1 MKIGYKI
8 AGLAFATLTL
18 TTMLTLGSTTS
29 AFSAVELKL
38 GHFASD
44 THPCGIAA
52 VQFKTNVEKRTNG
65 EVKIAIFG
73 NNALGNPPEVLEQ
86 VIMGAVD
93 MSLSG
98 QDQLAKHLPFYDVIS
113 TPFAFKDYA
122 TADKVIDGEFK
133 AWATPELLKK
143 NLVHLSDW
151 EWGFRQLTNSIK
163 PIIVPAD
170 LKGMKIRTPPAFA
183 YQAFVEAA
191 GGNAQTIAFAEL
203 VMAMKQ
209 GVVDGQ
215 ENPIGTIYDLKLY
228 ETQKYMS
235 ILNYTYSSNVNVINK
250 KSWDKL
256 TPEQQKIVSEESNNA
271 AKFARKLLRDNEA
284 IQLKD
289 LETNKGIIVSRPD
302 LGPWKAAMGP
312 AWDKVKARVGADNF
326 KRFMEIAEKASI

>member
-1 MKIGYKI
+1 MKKLAVAMMI
-8 AGLAFATLTL
+8 A
-18 TTMLTLGSTTS
+18 LGSTS
-29 AFSAVELKL
+29 ALAAVELKL

-52 VQFKTNVEKRTNG
+52 VEFKKNVEKRTNG
-65 EVKIAIFG
+65 EVKISLFG
-73 NNALGNPPEVLEQ
+73 NNMLGSPPEVLEQ
-86 VIMGAVD
+86 VMIGAVD

-122 TADKVIDGEFK
+122 TADKVIDGQFK
-133 AWATPELLKK
+133 AWAAPELLKK
-143 NLVHLSDW
+143 NLVHVSDW
-151 EWGFRQLTNSIK
+151 EWGFRQLTNSK
-163 PIIVPAD
+163 RPILTPAD
-170 LKGMKIRTPPAFA
+170 MKGMKIRTPPAFA

-191 GGNAQTIAFAEL
+191 GGNAVTVAFAEL

-235 ILNYTYSSNVNVINK
+235 ILNYTYSSMVHVVNK

-256 TPEQQKIVSEESNNA
+256 TPEQQKILTEESMAA
-271 AKFARKLLRDNEA
+271 AKQARQTLRDNETV
-284 IQLKD
+284 QLKD
-289 LETNKGIIVSRPD
+289 LQATKGMVVAHPD
-302 LGPWKAAMGP
+302 LAPWKAAMGP
-312 AWDKVKARVGADNF
+312 AWDKVKTRVGAENF
-326 KRFMEIAEKASI
+326 NKFMDIVEKSRK

>member
-1 MKIGYKI
+1 MKKLALAILI
-8 AGLAFATLTL
+8 AFGAT
-18 TTMLTLGSTTS
+18 G
-29 AFSAVELKL
+29 AQAAVELKL

-52 VQFKTNVEKRTNG
+52 KDFKANVEKRTNG
-65 EVKIAIFG
+65 EVKIALYG
-73 NNALGNPPEVLEQ
+73 NNVLGSPPEVLEQ
-86 VIMGAVD
+86 VLLGAVD

-122 TADKVIDGEFK
+122 MADKIIDGDFK
-133 AWATPELLKK
+133 AWAAPELLKK

-151 EWGFRQLTNSIK
+151 EWGFRQLTNSKK
-163 PIIVPAD
+163 PILTPAD
-170 LKGMKIRTPPAFA
+170 MKGMKIRTPPAFA

-215 ENPIGTIYDLKLY
+215 ENPVGTIYDLKIY

-235 ILNYTYSSNVNVINK
+235 ILNYTYSSMVHVVNK

-256 TPEQQKIVSEESNNA
+256 TPEQQKIVTEESAAA
-271 AKFARKLLRDNEA
+271 AKQARKLLRDNEA
-284 IQLKD
+284 VQLKD
-289 LETNKGIIVSRPD
+289 LETTKGIVIARPD

-312 AWDKVKARVGADNF
+312 AWDKVKTRVGADNF
-326 KRFMEIAEKASI
+326 KRFMDMVEKNSK

>member
-1 MKIGYKI
+1 MKKLALAILI
-8 AGLAFATLTL
+8 ALGAT
-18 TTMLTLGSTTS
+18 G
-29 AFSAVELKL
+29 AQAAVELKL

-52 VQFKTNVEKRTNG
+52 KDFKANVEKRTNG
-65 EVKIAIFG
+65 EVKIALYG
-73 NNALGNPPEVLEQ
+73 NNVLGSPPEVLEQ
-86 VIMGAVD
+86 VLLGAVD

-122 TADKVIDGEFK
+122 MADRIIDGDFK
-133 AWATPELLKK
+133 AWAAPELLKK

-151 EWGFRQLTNSIK
+151 EWGFRQLTNSKK
-163 PIIVPAD
+163 PILTPAD
-170 LKGMKIRTPPAFA
+170 MKGMKIRTPPAFA

-215 ENPIGTIYDLKLY
+215 ENPVGTIYDLKIY

-235 ILNYTYSSNVNVINK
+235 ILNYTYSSMVHVVNK

-256 TPEQQKIVSEESNNA
+256 TPEQQKIVTEESAAA
-271 AKFARKLLRDNEA
+271 AKQARKLLRDNETV
-284 IQLKD
+284 QLKD
-289 LETNKGIIVSRPD
+289 LEATKGIVIARPD

-326 KRFMEIAEKASI
+326 KRFMDLVEKNSK

>member
-1 MKIGYKI
+1 MKKLALAILI
-8 AGLAFATLTL
+8 AVGAT
-18 TTMLTLGSTTS
+18 G
-29 AFSAVELKL
+29 AQAAVELKL

-52 VQFKTNVEKRTNG
+52 KDFKANVEKRTNG
-65 EVKIAIFG
+65 EVKIALYG
-73 NNALGNPPEVLEQ
+73 NNVLGSPPEVLEQ
-86 VIMGAVD
+86 VLLGAVD

-122 TADKVIDGEFK
+122 TADKIIDGDFK
-133 AWATPELLKK
+133 AWAAPELLKK
-143 NLVHLSDW
+143 TLVHLSDW
-151 EWGFRQLTNSIK
+151 EWGFRQLTNSKK
-163 PIIVPAD
+163 PILSPAD
-170 LKGMKIRTPPAFA
+170 MKGMKIRTPPAFA

-215 ENPIGTIYDLKLY
+215 ENPVGTIYDLKIY

-235 ILNYTYSSNVNVINK
+235 ILNYTYSSMVHVVNK

-256 TPEQQKIVSEESNNA
+256 NAAQQKILAEESAIA
-271 AKFARKLLRDNEA
+271 AKSARKALRDAEA
-284 IQLKD
+284 VQLKD
-289 LETNKGIIVSRPD
+289 LETTKGIVIARPD
-302 LGPWKAAMGP
+302 LKPWKAAMGP
-312 AWDKVKARVGADNF
+312 AWDKVKVRVGADNF
-326 KRFMEIAEKASI
+326 KRFMDMVEKNSK

>member
-1 MKIGYKI
+1 MKKLALAILI
-8 AGLAFATLTL
+8 A
-18 TTMLTLGSTTS
+18 LG
-29 AFSAVELKL
+29 ANGAQAAVELKL

-52 VQFKTNVEKRTNG
+52 KDFKANVEKRTNG
-65 EVKIAIFG
+65 EVKIALYG
-73 NNALGNPPEVLEQ
+73 NNVLGSPPEVLEQ
-86 VIMGAVD
+86 VLLGAVD

-122 TADKVIDGEFK
+122 TADKIIDGDFK
-133 AWATPELLKK
+133 AWAAPELLKK

-151 EWGFRQLTNSIK
+151 EWGFRQLTNSKK
-163 PIIVPAD
+163 PILTPAD
-170 LKGMKIRTPPAFA
+170 MKGMKIRTPPAFA

-215 ENPIGTIYDLKLY
+215 ENPVGTIYDLKIY

-235 ILNYTYSSNVNVINK
+235 ILNYTYSSMVHVVNK

-256 TPEQQKIVSEESNNA
+256 TPEQQKIVTEESAAA
-271 AKFARKLLRDNEA
+271 AKQARKLLRDNEA
-284 IQLKD
+284 VQLKD
-289 LETNKGIIVSRPD
+289 LETTKGIVIARPD

-326 KRFMEIAEKASI
+326 KRFMDMVEKNSK

>member
-1 MKIGYKI
+1 MKK
-8 AGLAFATLTL
+8 LALAILVA
-18 TTMLTLGSTTS
+18 LGATS
-29 AFSAVELKL
+29 AQAAVSLKL

-52 VQFKTNVEKRTNG
+52 VQFKNNVEKRTNG
-65 EVKIAIFG
+65 EVKIELFG
-73 NNALGNPPEVLEQ
+73 NNALGAPPEVLEQ
-86 VIMGAVD
+86 VMIGAVD

-122 TADKVIDGEFK
+122 TADKIIDGDFK
-133 AWATPELLKK
+133 AWADPELAKK

-151 EWGFRQLTNSIK
+151 EWGFRQLTNSKK
-163 PIIVPAD
+163 PVVTPAD

-191 GGNAQTIAFAEL
+191 GGNAVTIAFSEL

-215 ENPIGTIYDLKLY
+215 ENPVGTIYDLKLY

-235 ILNYTYSSNVNVINK
+235 ILNYTYSSMVHVVNK

-256 TPEQQKIVSEESNNA
+256 NAAQQKILAEESAIA
-271 AKFARKLLRDNEA
+271 AKSARKALRDAEA
-284 IQLKD
+284 VQLKD
-289 LETNKGIIVSRPD
+289 LETTKGIVIARPD
-302 LGPWKAAMGP
+302 LKPWKAAMGP
-312 AWDKVKARVGADNF
+312 AWDKVKTRVGADNF
-326 KRFMEIAEKASI
+326 KRFMDMVEKNSK

>member
-1 MKIGYKI
+1 MKKL
-8 AGLAFATLTL
+8 ALAMMLAF
-18 TTMLTLGSTTS
+18 GSTCTL
-29 AFSAVELKL
+29 AAVELKL

-52 VQFKTNVEKRTNG
+52 VQFKNNVEKRTNG
-65 EVKIAIFG
+65 EVKIALFG
-73 NNALGNPPEVLEQ
+73 NNVLGSPPEVLEQ
-86 VIMGAVD
+86 VILGAVD

-122 TADKVIDGEFK
+122 MADRIIDGDFK
-133 AWATPELLKK
+133 AWAAPELLKK
-143 NLVHLSDW
+143 NLVHVSDW
-151 EWGFRQLTNSIK
+151 EWGFRQLTNSRK
-163 PIIVPAD
+163 PVVVPAD

-191 GGNAQTIAFAEL
+191 GGNAVTIAFSEL

-215 ENPIGTIYDLKLY
+215 ENPVGTIYDLKLY

-235 ILNYTYSSNVNVINK
+235 ILNYTYSSMVHVVNK

-256 TPEQQKIVSEESNNA
+256 TPAQQKIVTEESMAA
-271 AKFARKLLRDNEA
+271 AKAARKQLRDNEA
-284 IQLKD
+284 TQLKD
-289 LETNKGIIVSRPD
+289 LETTKGIVVARPD

-326 KRFMEIAEKASI
+326 KRFMDIVEKSGK

>member
-1 MKIGYKI
+1 MKKI
-8 AGLAFATLTL
+8 TVAMLLAF
-18 TTMLTLGSTTS
+18 GSTCTL
-29 AFSAVELKL
+29 AAVELKL

-52 VQFKTNVEKRTNG
+52 VQFKANVEKRTNG
-65 EVKIAIFG
+65 EVKIALFG
-73 NNALGNPPEVLEQ
+73 NNVLGSPPEVLEQ
-86 VIMGAVD
+86 VMLGAVD

-122 TADKVIDGEFK
+122 TADKIIDGDFK
-133 AWATPELLKK
+133 AWAEPELMKK

-151 EWGFRQLTNSIK
+151 EWGFRQLTNSRK
-163 PIIVPAD
+163 PVVTPAD

-191 GGNAQTIAFAEL
+191 GGNAVTIAFSEL

-215 ENPIGTIYDLKLY
+215 ENPVGTIYDLKLY

-235 ILNYTYSSNVNVINK
+235 ILNYTYSSMVHVVNK

-256 TPEQQKIVSEESNNA
+256 TPEQQKILAEESAIA
-271 AKFARKLLRDNEA
+271 AKFARKTLRDNEA
-284 IQLKD
+284 VQLKD
-289 LETNKGIIVSRPD
+289 LETTKAIVVARPD

-312 AWDKVKARVGADNF
+312 AWDKVKTRVGPDNF
-326 KRFMEIAEKASI
+326 KRFMDLVEKNSK

>member
-1 MKIGYKI
+1 MRGKTMKKT
-8 AGLAFATLTL
+8 AFALLLAF
-18 TTMLTLGSTTS
+18 GSS
-29 AFSAVELKL
+29 YSFAAVELKL

-52 VQFKTNVEKRTNG
+52 VQFKANVEKRTNG
-65 EVKIAIFG
+65 EVKIALFG
-73 NNALGNPPEVLEQ
+73 NNVLGSPPEVLEQ
-86 VIMGAVD
+86 VMLGAVD

-122 TADKVIDGEFK
+122 TADKIIDGDFK
-133 AWATPELLKK
+133 AWAEPELMKK

-151 EWGFRQLTNSIK
+151 EWGFRQLTNSKK
-163 PIIVPAD
+163 PVVTPAD

-191 GGNAQTIAFAEL
+191 GGNAVTIAFSEL

-215 ENPIGTIYDLKLY
+215 ENPVGTIYDLKLY

-235 ILNYTYSSNVNVINK
+235 ILNYTYSSMVHIVNK

-256 TPEQQKIVSEESNNA
+256 KAEQKKIVAEESAIA
-271 AKFARKLLRDNEA
+271 AKSARKSLRDAESV
-284 IQLKD
+284 QLKD
-289 LETNKGIIVSRPD
+289 LETTKGIVVARPD
-302 LGPWKAAMGP
+302 LAPWKAAMGP
-312 AWDKVKARVGADNF
+312 AWDKVKVRVGPDNF
-326 KRFMEIAEKASI
+326 KKFMDMVEKNSK

>member
-1 MKIGYKI
+1 MKK
-8 AGLAFATLTL
+8 LALAILVA
-18 TTMLTLGSTTS
+18 LGATS
-29 AFSAVELKL
+29 AQAAVSLKL

-52 VQFKTNVEKRTNG
+52 VQFKNNVEKRTNG
-65 EVKIAIFG
+65 EVKIELFG
-73 NNALGNPPEVLEQ
+73 NNALGAPPEVLEQ
-86 VIMGAVD
+86 VMIGAVD

-122 TADKVIDGEFK
+122 TADKIIDGDFK
-133 AWATPELLKK
+133 AWADPELAKK

-151 EWGFRQLTNSIK
+151 EWGFRQLTNSKK
-163 PIIVPAD
+163 PVVTPAD
-170 LKGMKIRTPPAFA
+170 LKGMKIRTPPACA

-191 GGNAQTIAFAEL
+191 GGNAVTIAFSEL

-215 ENPIGTIYDLKLY
+215 ENPVGTIYDLKLY

-235 ILNYTYSSNVNVINK
+235 ILNYTYSSMVHVVNK

-256 TPEQQKIVSEESNNA
+256 NAAQQNILAEESAIA
-271 AKFARKLLRDNEA
+271 AKSARKALRDAEA
-284 IQLKD
+284 VQLKD
-289 LETNKGIIVSRPD
+289 LETTKGIVVARPD
-302 LGPWKAAMGP
+302 LKPWKAAMGP
-312 AWDKVKARVGADNF
+312 AWDKVKVRVGADNF
-326 KRFMEIAEKASI
+326 KRFMDMVEKNSK

>member
-1 MKIGYKI
+1 MMKKLALAILI
-8 AGLAFATLTL
+8 A
-18 TTMLTLGSTTS
+18 LG
-29 AFSAVELKL
+29 ANGAQAAVELKL

-52 VQFKTNVEKRTNG
+52 KDFKANVEKRTNG
-65 EVKIAIFG
+65 EVKIALYG
-73 NNALGNPPEVLEQ
+73 NNVLGSPPEVLEQ
-86 VIMGAVD
+86 VLLGAVD

-122 TADKVIDGEFK
+122 TADKIIDGDFK
-133 AWATPELLKK
+133 AWAAPELLKK

-151 EWGFRQLTNSIK
+151 EWGFRQLTNSKK
-163 PIIVPAD
+163 PILSPAD
-170 LKGMKIRTPPAFA
+170 MKGMKIRTPPAFA

-215 ENPIGTIYDLKLY
+215 ENPVGTIYDLKIY

-235 ILNYTYSSNVNVINK
+235 ILNYTYSSMVHVVNK

-256 TPEQQKIVSEESNNA
+256 TPEQQKIVTEESAAA
-271 AKFARKLLRDNEA
+271 AKQARKLLRDNEA
-284 IQLKD
+284 VQLKD
-289 LETNKGIIVSRPD
+289 LETTKGIVVARPD

-312 AWDKVKARVGADNF
+312 AWDKVKTRVGVDNF
-326 KRFMEIAEKASI
+326 KRFMDMVEKNSK

>member
-1 MKIGYKI
+1 MKKV
-8 AGLAFATLTL
+8 AVALMLAF
-18 TTMLTLGSTTS
+18 GSNW
-29 AFSAVELKL
+29 AMAAVELKL

-52 VQFKTNVEKRTNG
+52 VQFKNNVEKRTNG
-65 EVKIAIFG
+65 EVKISLFG
-73 NNALGNPPEVLEQ
+73 NNILGSPPEVLEQ
-86 VIMGAVD
+86 VMLGAVD

-122 TADKVIDGEFK
+122 MADKVIDGEFK
-133 AWATPELLKK
+133 TWASAELLKK

-151 EWGFRQLTNSIK
+151 EWGFRQLTNSK
-163 PIIVPAD
+163 RPVVVPAD

-191 GGNAQTIAFAEL
+191 GGNAVTIAFAEL
-203 VMAMKQ
+203 VLAMKQ

-215 ENPIGTIYDLKLY
+215 ENPVGTIYDLKLY

-235 ILNYTYSSNVNVINK
+235 ILNYTYSSMVHVVNK

-256 TPEQQKIVSEESNNA
+256 TPDQQKIVTEESIAA
-271 AKFARKLLRDNEA
+271 AKLARKTLRDNEA
-284 IQLKD
+284 VQLKD
-289 LETNKGIIVSRPD
+289 LETNKGIVVARPD

-326 KRFMEIAEKASI
+326 KRFMDIVEKSSK

>member
-1 MKIGYKI
+1 MKK
-8 AGLAFATLTL
+8 LAFAM
-18 TTMLTLGSTTS
+18 MLVLGSS
-29 AFSAVELKL
+29 CAMAVVELKL

-52 VQFKTNVEKRTNG
+52 MAFKANVERRTNG
-65 EVKIAIFG
+65 EVKISLFG
-73 NNALGNPPEVLEQ
+73 NNALGSPPEVLEQ
-86 VIMGAVD
+86 VMLGAVD

-98 QDQLAKHLPFYDVIS
+98 QDQLAKYLPFYDVIS

-122 TADKVIDGEFK
+122 TADKIIDGDFK
-133 AWATPELLKK
+133 KWAEPELLKK

-151 EWGFRQLTNSIK
+151 EWGFRQLTNSKK
-163 PIIVPAD
+163 PVIVPAD

-191 GGNAQTIAFAEL
+191 GGNAVTIAFAEL

-215 ENPIGTIYDLKLY
+215 ENPVGTIYDLKIY

-235 ILNYTYSSNVNVINK
+235 ILNYTYSSMVHIVNK

-256 TPEQQKIVSEESNNA
+256 TPAQQAIVTEESLDA
-271 AKFARKLLRDNEA
+271 AKGARKALREA
-284 IQLKD
+284 EASQIKD
-289 LETNKGIIVSRPD
+289 LAATKGMVIARPD

-312 AWDKVKARVGADNF
+312 AWEKVKVRVGPDNF
-326 KRFMEIAEKASI
+326 KRFMDMVAKNSK

>member
-1 MKIGYKI
+1 MMKKLALAILI
-8 AGLAFATLTL
+8 A
-18 TTMLTLGSTTS
+18 LG
-29 AFSAVELKL
+29 ANGAQAAVELKL

-52 VQFKTNVEKRTNG
+52 KDFKANVEKRTNG
-65 EVKIAIFG
+65 EVKIALYG
-73 NNALGNPPEVLEQ
+73 NNVLGSPPEVLEQ
-86 VIMGAVD
+86 VLLGAVD

-122 TADKVIDGEFK
+122 MADKIIDGDFK
-133 AWATPELLKK
+133 AWAAPELLKK

-151 EWGFRQLTNSIK
+151 EWGFRQLTNSKK
-163 PIIVPAD
+163 PINTPAD
-170 LKGMKIRTPPAFA
+170 MKGMKIRTPPAFA

-215 ENPIGTIYDLKLY
+215 ENPVGTIYDLKIY

-235 ILNYTYSSNVNVINK
+235 ILNYTYSSMVHVVNK

-256 TPEQQKIVSEESNNA
+256 TPEQQKIVTEESAAA
-271 AKFARKLLRDNEA
+271 AKQARKLLRDNEA
-284 IQLKD
+284 VQLKD
-289 LETNKGIIVSRPD
+289 LETTKGIVIARPD

-326 KRFMEIAEKASI
+326 KRFMDMVEKNSK

>member
-1 MKIGYKI
+1 MKKI
-8 AGLAFATLTL
+8 ALAILIAFGAT
-18 TTMLTLGSTTS
+18 G
-29 AFSAVELKL
+29 AQAAVELKL

-52 VQFKTNVEKRTNG
+52 KEFKANVEKRTNG
-65 EVKIAIFG
+65 EVKISLFG
-73 NNALGNPPEVLEQ
+73 NNVLGSPPEVLEQ
-86 VIMGAVD
+86 VLLGAVD

-122 TADKVIDGEFK
+122 MADRIIDGDFK
-133 AWATPELLKK
+133 AWAAPELLKK

-151 EWGFRQLTNSIK
+151 EWGFRQLTNSKK
-163 PIIVPAD
+163 PINTPAD
-170 LKGMKIRTPPAFA
+170 MKGMKIRTPPAFA

-215 ENPIGTIYDLKLY
+215 ENPVGTIYDLKLY

-235 ILNYTYSSNVNVINK
+235 ILNYTYSSMVHVVNKN
-250 KSWDKL
+250 SWAKL
-256 TPEQQKIVSEESNNA
+256 TPEQQKIVAEESVAA
-271 AKFARKLLRDNEA
+271 AKHARKLLRDNETV
-284 IQLKD
+284 QLKD
-289 LETNKGIIVSRPD
+289 LETTKGIVIARPD
-302 LGPWKAAMGP
+302 LGPWKASMGP
-312 AWDKVKARVGADNF
+312 AWEKVKGTRRSRQLQALHGYGGKERQVIRG
-326 KRFMEIAEKASI
+326 

>member
-1 MKIGYKI
+1 MTMKN
-8 AGLAFATLTL
+8 LAVALL
-18 TTMLTLGSTTS
+18 AALGVCS
-29 AFSAVELKL
+29 AQAAVELKL

-52 VQFKTNVEKRTNG
+52 QQFKANVEKRTNG
-65 EVKIAIFG
+65 EVKIALFG
-73 NNALGNPPEVLEQ
+73 NNTLGSPPEVLEQ
-86 VIMGAVD
+86 VMLGAVD

-98 QDQLAKHLPFYDVIS
+98 QDQLAKHMPFYDVIS

-122 TADKVIDGEFK
+122 TADKIIDGDFK
-133 AWATPELLKK
+133 AWAAPELLKK
-143 NLVHLSDW
+143 NLVHVSDW
-151 EWGFRQLTNSIK
+151 EWGFRQLTNSRK
-163 PIIVPAD
+163 PVVVPAD

-191 GGNAQTIAFAEL
+191 GGNAVTIAFSEL

-215 ENPIGTIYDLKLY
+215 ENPVGTIYDLKLY

-235 ILNYTYSSNVNVINK
+235 ILNYTYSSMVHVVNK

-256 TPEQQKIVSEESNNA
+256 TPAQQKIVAEESAAA
-271 AKFARKLLRDNEA
+271 AKLARKTLRDNETV
-284 IQLKD
+284 QLKD
-289 LETNKGIIVSRPD
+289 LETTKGIVVARPD

-312 AWDKVKARVGADNF
+312 AWDKVKARVGAENF
-326 KRFMEIAEKASI
+326 KRFMDMVEKNSK

>member
-1 MKIGYKI
+1 MMKKLALAILI
-8 AGLAFATLTL
+8 A
-18 TTMLTLGSTTS
+18 LG
-29 AFSAVELKL
+29 ANGAQAAVELKL

-52 VQFKTNVEKRTNG
+52 KDFKANVEKRTNG
-65 EVKIAIFG
+65 EVKIALYG
-73 NNALGNPPEVLEQ
+73 NNVLGSPPEVLEQ
-86 VIMGAVD
+86 VLLGAVD

-122 TADKVIDGEFK
+122 TADKIIDGDFK
-133 AWATPELLKK
+133 AWAAPELLKK

-151 EWGFRQLTNSIK
+151 EWGFRQLTNSKK
-163 PIIVPAD
+163 PINTPAD
-170 LKGMKIRTPPAFA
+170 MKGMKIRTPPAFA

-215 ENPIGTIYDLKLY
+215 ENPVGTIYDLKLY

-235 ILNYTYSSNVNVINK
+235 ILNYTYSSMVHVVNK

-256 TPEQQKIVSEESNNA
+256 TPEQQKIVTEESAAA
-271 AKFARKLLRDNEA
+271 AKQARKLLRDNEA
-284 IQLKD
+284 VQLKD
-289 LETNKGIIVSRPD
+289 LETTKGIVIARPD

-326 KRFMEIAEKASI
+326 KRFMDMVEKNSK

>member
-1 MKIGYKI
+1 MKKLALAVLI
-8 AGLAFATLTL
+8 ALGAT
-18 TTMLTLGSTTS
+18 G
-29 AFSAVELKL
+29 AQAAVELKL

-52 VQFKTNVEKRTNG
+52 KDFKANVEKRTNG
-65 EVKIAIFG
+65 EVKIALYG
-73 NNALGNPPEVLEQ
+73 NNVLGSPPEVLEQ
-86 VIMGAVD
+86 VLLGAVD

-122 TADKVIDGEFK
+122 TADKIIDGDFK
-133 AWATPELLKK
+133 AWAGPELLKK

-151 EWGFRQLTNSIK
+151 EWGFRQLTNSKK
-163 PIIVPAD
+163 PILTPAD
-170 LKGMKIRTPPAFA
+170 MKGMKIRTPPAFA

-215 ENPIGTIYDLKLY
+215 ENPVGTIYDLKIY

-235 ILNYTYSSNVNVINK
+235 ILNYTYSSMVHVVNK

-256 TPEQQKIVSEESNNA
+256 TPEQQKIVTEESAAA
-271 AKFARKLLRDNEA
+271 AKQARKLLRDNEA
-284 IQLKD
+284 VQLKD
-289 LETNKGIIVSRPD
+289 LEATKGIVIARPD

-312 AWDKVKARVGADNF
+312 AWDKVKTRVGADNF
-326 KRFMEIAEKASI
+326 KRFMDMVEKNSK

>member
-1 MKIGYKI
+1 MKKV
-8 AGLAFATLTL
+8 AVALMLAF
-18 TTMLTLGSTTS
+18 GSNW
-29 AFSAVELKL
+29 AMAAVELKL

-52 VQFKTNVEKRTNG
+52 VQFKNNVEKRTNG
-65 EVKIAIFG
+65 EVKISLFG
-73 NNALGNPPEVLEQ
+73 NNILGSPPEVLEQ
-86 VIMGAVD
+86 VMLGAVD

-122 TADKVIDGEFK
+122 MADKVIDGEFK
-133 AWATPELLKK
+133 TWASAELLKK

-151 EWGFRQLTNSIK
+151 EWGFRQLTNSKK
-163 PIIVPAD
+163 PVIVPAD

-191 GGNAQTIAFAEL
+191 GGNAVTIAFAEL
-203 VMAMKQ
+203 VLAMKQ

-215 ENPIGTIYDLKLY
+215 ENPVGTIYDLKLY

-235 ILNYTYSSNVNVINK
+235 ILNYTYSSMVHIVNK

-256 TPEQQKIVSEESNNA
+256 TPEQQKIVTEESVAA
-271 AKFARKLLRDNEA
+271 AKLARKTLRDNEA
-284 IQLKD
+284 VQLKD
-289 LETNKGIIVSRPD
+289 LETNKGIVVARPD

-326 KRFMEIAEKASI
+326 KRFMDIVEKSSK